1 MVFIWYLYGIYIGGK
16 AEKLRMCLNTISGYL
31 TQVQESER
39 NKSEYICIFHIFFVH
54 LHRDKNQ

>member
-1 MVFIWYLYGIYIGGK
+1 MLQLDEPY
-16 AEKLRMCLNTISGYL
+16 EKLRICFNTIIGNL